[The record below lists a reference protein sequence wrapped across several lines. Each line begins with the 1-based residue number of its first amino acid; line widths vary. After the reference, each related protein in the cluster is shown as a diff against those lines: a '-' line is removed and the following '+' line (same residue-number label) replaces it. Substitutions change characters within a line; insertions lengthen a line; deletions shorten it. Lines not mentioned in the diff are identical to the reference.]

1 MDKNRLTR
9 LLEHPEM
16 IDNQDVSK
24 LEEIV
29 KQYPYFTIGQVLL
42 AVGMNRCGDER
53 TTQQIRKAASMSPN
67 RNVLRK
73 LCTQLPDEYTP
84 QAVENEIIPEKTLFI
99 PEIDLGG
106 TPEDL
111 NREVALLE
119 EKKKT
124 LDELMAIIENKI
136 SELEKAKKQPKK
148 EEKKLSKAEIIDKF
162 IAENPT
168 ISRPRQEFFNP
179 ISAAQES
186 VIDQENIV
194 SETLAMIYEKQG
206 YFEKAISIYE
216 KLKLK
221 YPEKSIIFA
230 GQINALKN
238 KLNN

>member
-1 MDKNRLTR
+1 M
-9 LLEHPEM
+9 EHPEV
-16 IDNQDVSK
+16 IDNKDVSK
-24 LEEIV
+24 LEALVSE
-29 KQYPYFTIGQVLL
+29 YPYFTVGQVLL
-42 AVGMNRCGDER
+42 AVGMKRGGHER
-53 TTQQIRKAASMSPN
+53 ATQQLRCAAAMAPD

-73 LCTQLPDEYTP
+73 LCTQLPDEY
-84 QAVENEIIPEKTLFI
+84 VETI
-99 PEIDLGG
+99 
-106 TPEDL
+106 EDL
-111 NREVALLE
+111 HKEMALLE

-124 LDELMAIIENKI
+124 LDELKAIIENKI
-136 SELEKAKKQPKK
+136 LELEKAKKAPKK

-162 IAENPT
+162 IAENPS
-168 ISRPRQEFFNP
+168 ISRPKQEFFNP
-179 ISAAQES
+179 MTAAQES

-230 GQINALKN
+230 AQINVLKN

>member
-1 MDKNRLTR
+1 
-9 LLEHPEM
+9 M
-16 IDNQDVSK
+16 IDNKDVSK
-24 LEEIV
+24 LEALVNE
-29 KQYPYFTIGQVLL
+29 YPYFTVGQVLL
-42 AVGMNRCGDER
+42 AVGMKRCGHER
-53 TTQQIRKAASMSPN
+53 TTQQVRTAAAMTPD

-73 LCTQLPDEYTP
+73 LCTQLPDEYVAT
-84 QAVENEIIPEKTLFI
+84 I
-99 PEIDLGG
+99 
-106 TPEDL
+106 EDL
-111 NREVALLE
+111 NKEMALLE

-124 LDELMAIIENKI
+124 LDELKAIIENKI
-136 SELEKAKKQPKK
+136 LELEKAKKSQKR

-162 IAENPT
+162 IAENPS
-168 ISRPRQEFFNP
+168 ISRPKQEFFNP
-179 ISAAQES
+179 MTAAQES

-230 GQINALKN
+230 AQINVLKN

>member
-1 MDKNRLTR
+1 M
-9 LLEHPEM
+9 EHPEL
-16 IDNQDVSK
+16 IDNKDVSK
-24 LEEIV
+24 LEALVSE
-29 KQYPYFTIGQVLL
+29 YPYFTVAQVLL
-42 AVGMNRCGDER
+42 AVGMRRCGHER
-53 TTQQIRKAASMSPN
+53 VTQQLQNAAAMIPD

-73 LCTQLPDEYTP
+73 LCTQLPDEY
-84 QAVENEIIPEKTLFI
+84 VETI
-99 PEIDLGG
+99 
-106 TPEDL
+106 EDL
-111 NREVALLE
+111 NKEMALLE

-124 LDELMAIIENKI
+124 LDELKAIIENKI
-136 SELEKAKKQPKK
+136 LELEKAKKSQKK

-162 IAENPT
+162 IAENPS
-168 ISRPRQEFFNP
+168 ISRPKQEFFNP
-179 ISAAQES
+179 MTAAQES

-230 GQINALKN
+230 AQINVLKN